1 MLGRRIVTDHK
12 VIEAGRSPAVPFPAG
27 KARCGIA
34 GKHAGS
40 CVAFSKPEFN
50 KMDFKEE
57 CTSES
62 AAILSVISHYFR
74 VTFGLGT
81 GKSLRALRS
90 FLKQSRLSVSST
102 LGESA
107 QDEQP
112 TEYCSG
118 CEATKVLWIFLY
130 CCFSFGKSK

>member
-1 MLGRRIVTDHK
+1 MKQASLQLSLFLLGRLGAAERGSTRI
-12 VIEAGRSPAVPFPAG
+12 
-27 KARCGIA
+27 
-34 GKHAGS
+34 S

-57 CTSES
+57 GSSES
-62 AAILSVISHYFR
+62 AASLLVVSHYFQ
-74 VTFGLGT
+74 VTAGLGT
-81 GKSLRALRS
+81 GKSLKALRARS
-90 FLKQSRLSVSST
+90 FLKQSRLSVSSM

-118 CEATKVLWIFLY
+118 CEATEVLWVFLY